1 MPKSLKRALRRH
13 HYRRLK
19 RKRERFWY
27 GTYSAPMG
35 PRHLGM
41 AIATPKV
48 CSCWMCGNPRRYF
61 REKTLQERKAD
72 LALRGR
78 EYESDVANV
87 QPAPRSRRATRPIT
101 RPRFLTSEVRR
112 DIGRRARE
120 AGADGTPSVHD
131 ALRGARGRLARG
143 YHRGLNIVVLD
154 PDVAERFPNSE
165 AVNQALRSLA
175 AIQDRKEG
183 LLD

>member
-1 MPKSLKRALRRH
+1 MAKSLKRALRRH

-19 RKRERFWY
+19 RKRERFRRDVS
-27 GTYSAPMG
+27 SAPTG
-35 PRHLGM
+35 PHDLGM
-41 AIATPKV
+41 AVATPKG

-78 EYESDVANV
+78 EYESDVANA
-87 QPAPRSRRATRPIT
+87 QPTPRSRRATRRIT

-120 AGADGTPSVHD
+120 AGADGTPHLHD
-131 ALRGARGRLARG
+131 ALLGARERLAKG

-154 PDVAERFPNSE
+154 PDVAERFPDSE
-165 AVNQALRSLA
+165 AVNRALRSLA
-175 AIQDRKEG
+175 DIQDRKKG
-183 LLD
+183 

>member
-19 RKRERFWY
+19 RKRKRFWY
-27 GTYSAPMG
+27 GADFAPMG

-41 AIATPKV
+41 AVTTPKV

-61 REKTLQERKAD
+61 REKTLQEKKAD
-72 LALRGR
+72 LDLRGR
-78 EYESDVANV
+78 EYEPDVANV
-87 QPAPRSRRATRPIT
+87 QPAPGSRRAVRPIT
-101 RPRFLTSEVRR
+101 RRRFLTSEVRR

-120 AGADGTPSVHD
+120 AGADGTPHVYD
-131 ALRGARGRLARG
+131 AFRGARGRLAKG

-154 PDVAERFPNSE
+154 PDVAERFPDSQ

-175 AIQDRKEG
+175 NIQDRKEG
-183 LLD
+183 G

>member
-1 MPKSLKRALRRH
+1 MTKSLRRALRRH

-41 AIATPKV
+41 AVATPKV

-72 LALRGR
+72 LALRGQD
-78 EYESDVANV
+78 YESDVENV
-87 QPAPRSRRATRPIT
+87 RPAPGSHRAFRPVS
-101 RPRFLTSEVRR
+101 RPRFLTSEARR

-120 AGADGTPSVHD
+120 AGVDGTPPAHD
-131 ALRGARGRLARG
+131 PFRGARGRLARG

-154 PDVAERFPNSE
+154 PDVAQRFPNSE

-175 AIQDRKEG
+175 DIQDRRK
-183 LLD
+183 D